1 MERFRPRLAA
11 TSTPGASTAGRQVGQ
26 REQQRHAI
34 RPRQPGNLA
43 RQSGPGPVES
53 RLTAAGFFG
62 EKPNAQSPR
71 YAGDVRPVLNLAELA
86 ESVRSAPRR
95 SADDVSITLDGRRL
109 DSKEKVLAFLA
120 EVEADRIAGR
130 PVVDQLL

>member
-1 MERFRPRLAA
+1 MSILAWHPA
-11 TSTPGASTAGRQVGQ
+11 RSARHPSSYASQLCLPA
-26 REQQRHAI
+26 
-34 RPRQPGNLA
+34 
-43 RQSGPGPVES
+43 
-53 RLTAAGFFG
+53 FG
-62 EKPNAQSPR
+62 EKPNAQLSR

-95 SADDVSITLDGRRL
+95 SADDVSITLDGRHL